1 MEALS
6 FYHGTINK
14 EMGEKILCATKE
26 DGSYLIRKSES
37 MSGAYCLCILFKG
50 LVYTYR
56 VYQTND
62 RLWVAELFAVK
73 KMLASGLK
81 TRPGN
86 AVSQANSGSSFC
98 ITSVYKVLM
107 GQTE

>member
-62 RLWVAELFAVK
+62 RLWVAETAPGVQERVFRNVK
-73 KMLASGLK
+73 NLIAHFREPDKGIIIPLLYPVPAK
-81 TRPGN
+81 
-86 AVSQANSGSSFC
+86 
-98 ITSVYKVLM
+98 
-107 GQTE
+107 